1 LIVAIT
7 FTIINQ
13 IRFAIKRIYFFIFFI
28 SLSLSAQNDTIL
40 KGKIISES
48 SNLEDIHVVNRS
60 QKKVTTSL
68 QGGYFTLKA
77 KINDTIIFSAVNL
90 KAVQYIVKKEDFGED
105 LLFVKMEA
113 LETTLNEVILTEYK
127 SINPV
132 SLGIIPA
139 NQKTFTPA
147 ERKLYTATGGG
158 NTYGL
163 NTSVSLDGI
172 INGISGRTKMLKK
185 EVQVEKKEFLLE
197 SLRLDFSNNYFIEK
211 LKIPEDYI
219 SGFLYYLVEN
229 RNFVSI
235 YIKNNKTAT
244 EFVLTELSVQY
255 LKLLPNDCNQ
265 KEIHEESISLPNEK

>member
-1 LIVAIT
+1 M
-7 FTIINQ
+7 
-13 IRFAIKRIYFFIFFI
+13 FFI

-40 KGKIISES
+40 KGKITSES

-77 KINDTIIFSAVNL
+77 KINDTIIFSAVHL
-90 KAVQYIVKKEDFGED
+90 KAVQYVVKKEDFSDD
-105 LLFVKMEA
+105 LLFVKMEV
-113 LETTLNEVILTEYK
+113 LETDLNEVILTVYK

-132 SLGIIPA
+132 SLGIVPA
-139 NQKTFTPA
+139 NQRTYTPA

-163 NTSVSLDGI
+163 STSVSLDGI
-172 INGISGRTKMLKK
+172 INSISGRTKMLKK

-197 SLRLDFSNNYFIEK
+197 SIRLDFSNNYFIEN

-229 RNFVSI
+229 RNFVYI
-235 YIKNNKTAT
+235 YNKNNKTAT
-244 EFVLTELSVQY
+244 EFALVGLSVEY
-255 LKLLPNDCNQ
+255 LKLFPSDYIQ

>member
-1 LIVAIT
+1 MIVAII

-48 SNLEDIHVVNRS
+48 SNLEDIHVVNRT

-68 QGGYFTLKA
+68 QGGYFALKA

-132 SLGIIPA
+132 SLGIVPA
-139 NQKTFTPA
+139 NQKTYTPA

-172 INGISGRTKMLKK
+172 INGVSGRTKMLKK
-185 EVQVEKKEFLLE
+185 EIQVEKKEFLLE
-197 SLRLDFSNNYFIEK
+197 AIQLDFSNNYFMDK
-211 LKIPEDYI
+211 LKIPEDHVF
-219 SGFLYYLVEN
+219 GFLYYLIEN
-229 RNFVSI
+229 RNFVSV
-235 YIKNNKTAT
+235 YLKDNKTAT
-244 EFVLTELSVQY
+244 EFVLVGLSVQY
-255 LKLLPNDCNQ
+255 IKLKNLNINDEDGSKN
-265 KEIHEESISLPNEK
+265 